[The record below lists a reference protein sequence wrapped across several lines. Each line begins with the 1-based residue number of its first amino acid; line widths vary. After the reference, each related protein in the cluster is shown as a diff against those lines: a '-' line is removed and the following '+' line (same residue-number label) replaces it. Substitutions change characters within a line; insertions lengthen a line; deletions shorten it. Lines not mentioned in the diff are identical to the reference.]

1 MCSFVFGLSMHA
13 WCMYVCSCMDACIA
27 CLATED
33 TRTTGFRS
41 SSYGRSVG
49 PTSFLWYVIMYVCI
63 HNCEGRGLCVDG
75 CDSNRNGRNIS
86 AVSTCH
92 KHFLGRTGSE
102 LTVSASKQ
110 LRPRM

>member
-1 MCSFVFGLSMHA
+1 
-13 WCMYVCSCMDACIA
+13 MYVFIY
-27 CLATED
+27 EI
-33 TRTTGFRS
+33 
-41 SSYGRSVG
+41 
-49 PTSFLWYVIMYVCI
+49 YVFMYVCI